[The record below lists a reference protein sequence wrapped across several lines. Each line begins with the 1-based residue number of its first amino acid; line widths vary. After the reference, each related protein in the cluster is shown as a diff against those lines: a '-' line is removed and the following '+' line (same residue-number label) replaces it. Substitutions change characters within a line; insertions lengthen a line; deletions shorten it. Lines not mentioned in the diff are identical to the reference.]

1 MLHSLSVNATKPEEQ
16 AEEVQTVDV
25 SQTVLVLTYLS
36 VRPVK
41 VGIWRFGRISFWT
54 VILRKWVRSMNT

>member
-41 VGIWRFGRISFWT
+41 VGI
-54 VILRKWVRSMNT
+54 